1 MNTEQHWTT
10 ETAVGGG
17 TKRDGGKSK
26 KV

>member
-17 TKRDGGKSK
+17 TKRDSGKPK
-26 KV
+26 NV